1 MKHKL
6 PFFVA
11 EISANHCGNINIA
24 KKLMFAAKKYG
35 ADAIKIQTY
44 TPETMTINSKK
55 KIFRIKKGL
64 WQNYYMWDLY
74 KKAHTP
80 YEWHQELF
88 QYAKTLKLTLFST
101 PFDDT
106 AVDLLENLNCPIYKV
121 ASFEITDLP
130 LIKKIA
136 RTNKPMIISTGMAN
150 LNEINVAVKIARRN
164 GCKDLT
170 LLYCVSNYPSKIS
183 DFNLNNIGILKN
195 KFKCRVGLSDHSKDN
210 IVAISA
216 VAAGAEMVEKHIGLN
231 KNSKGLDMEFSISGK
246 DILNF
251 KKQILISKNL
261 LGKKNFIRNSS
272 EDKNKIFRRTIK
284 VIENLKKGDKFSK
297 KNIRV
302 LRPALGLEPKYYDRI
317 IGTRAKKN
325 LSKGLPLKIN

>member
-1 MKHKL
+1 MIFKL
-6 PFFVA
+6 PLFVA
-11 EISANHCGNINIA
+11 EISANHCGSIIMA
-24 KKLMFAAKKYG
+24 KKLMFEAKKYG

-44 TPETMTINSKK
+44 TPETMTVNSKLK
-55 KIFRIKKGL
+55 MFKIKKGL
-64 WQNYYMWDLY
+64 WKNYYMWDLY

-80 YEWHQELF
+80 YKWHSELF
-88 QYAKTLKLTLFST
+88 KYAKKLKILLFST

-106 AVDLLENLNCPIYKV
+106 AVDLLESLHCPIYKV

-136 RTNKPMIISTGMAN
+136 KTKKPMIISTGMAN
-150 LNEINVAVKIARRN
+150 LAEIGDAVKTARKN
-164 GCKDLT
+164 GCKDLA

-183 DFNLNNIGILKN
+183 DFNLNNIEILKN

-216 VAAGAEMVEKHIGLN
+216 VAAGAEMVEKHIDLK

-251 KKQILISKNL
+251 KKQILTTKKL
-261 LGKKNFIRNSS
+261 LGKKKFVRNSS
-272 EDKNKIFRRTIK
+272 EDKNKIFRRSIYVIK
-284 VIENLKKGDKFSK
+284 NLKKGDKFSK
-297 KNIRV
+297 TNIKV
-302 LRPALGLEPKYYDRI
+302 LRPALGLEPKYYDKI
-317 IGTRAKKN
+317 IGTSAKKN
-325 LSKGLPLKIN
+325 LIKNTPLKIN

>member
-1 MKHKL
+1 MKYKL

-44 TPETMTINSKK
+44 TPETMTVNSKK

-150 LNEINVAVKIARRN
+150 LNEINVAVKMARRN

-272 EDKNKIFRRTIK
+272 EDKNKIFRRSIY

-325 LSKGLPLKIN
+325 LSKDLPLKIN